1 MIQLLPQTKSITYHP
16 LPVNMRFL
24 SSCFS
29 GKSSRDDFEE
39 ATPPAR
45 TVSTEYSE
53 KSTEYPPPLSPVPGY
68 SHRDGWDNRSAPYEG
83 NRQPNSTTFTW
94 PNGVEVTVNMP
105 PEFDGHCSIKVRD
118 HDEGDSFYDD
128 YPGRSARSQD
138 NRMLQNDHG
147 DYFHRGDRSDVRYEP
162 NYVLEFIAKWD
173 QIPESND
180 TARKDLIEHYLKST
194 FGEDQTADGLLEIY
208 EAGRIANQ
216 QEAHKV
222 VKAFRDMEKNAG
234 DTEHWSHYTL
244 N

>member
-1 MIQLLPQTKSITYHP
+1 
-16 LPVNMRFL
+16 MRFL

-29 GKSSRDDFEE
+29 DKSSRDGSEE

-45 TVSTEYSE
+45 TVYTDYEYSE
-53 KSTEYPPPLSPVPGY
+53 KSAVYPPPLSPVSG
-68 SHRDGWDNRSAPYEG
+68 RFQQDDLDDRSASYEG
-83 NRQPNSTTFTW
+83 NRKATSSTITW

-105 PEFDGHCSIKVRD
+105 PDFDGHCSIKVRD
-118 HDEGDSFYDD
+118 HHDERDSDSVYDD
-128 YPGRSARSQD
+128 YPGRSGRSQD

-162 NYVLEFIAKWD
+162 NYVLEFIEKWD

-180 TARKDLIEHYLKST
+180 TARKDLIEHYLRLT

-208 EAGRIANQ
+208 EAGR
-216 QEAHKV
+216 EATREEAFKV

-234 DTEHWSHYTL
+234 DTQHWSHYIQTL

>member
-1 MIQLLPQTKSITYHP
+1 
-16 LPVNMRFL
+16 MRFL

-29 GKSSRDDFEE
+29 DKSSRDGSEE

-45 TVSTEYSE
+45 TVYTDYEYSE
-53 KSTEYPPPLSPVPGY
+53 KSAVYPPPLSPVSG
-68 SHRDGWDNRSAPYEG
+68 RFQQDDLDDRSASYEG
-83 NRQPNSTTFTW
+83 NRKATSSTITW

-105 PEFDGHCSIKVRD
+105 PDFDGHCSIKVRD
-118 HDEGDSFYDD
+118 HHDERDSDSVYDD
-128 YPGRSARSQD
+128 YPGRSGRSQD

-147 DYFHRGDRSDVRYEP
+147 DYLHRGDRSDVRYEP

-180 TARKDLIEHYLKST
+180 TARKDLIEHYLRLT

-208 EAGRIANQ
+208 EAGR
-216 QEAHKV
+216 EATREEAFKV

-234 DTEHWSHYTL
+234 DTQHWSHYIQTL